1 MIADVD
7 WPKNQGQSACLSPY
21 KKPCHPHSPGPA
33 TSPSS
38 DMSLPH
44 EEVNKLWFG
53 GLEFEPGKPF
63 PDEAISRWFQQS
75 DDFDNKCRSLLPPVI
90 YSFCR
95 PYHSLIHK
103 IVELP
108 AASLFALASS
118 AEDSLT
124 LMILLDQIARNIMR
138 GPDSPFVYT
147 KCDPTAQ
154 HVAHHCL
161 RLGHDKEHPPHKR
174 IWYYLALFH
183 SESVLDQELALS
195 KFAGLIV
202 EVRLGEWKA
211 SVPIYKEALNR
222 SIKPFTTIEKFG
234 RFPERN
240 VILKR
245 VSTEEEEK
253 FLVGSG

>member
-1 MIADVD
+1 MQVICSPLRNLVF
-7 WPKNQGQSACLSPY
+7 CLFS
-21 KKPCHPHSPGPA
+21 
-33 TSPSS
+33 
-38 DMSLPH
+38 
-44 EEVNKLWFG
+44 
-53 GLEFEPGKPF
+53 
-63 PDEAISRWFQQS
+63 
-75 DDFDNKCRSLLPPVI
+75 
-90 YSFCR
+90 R

-108 AASLFALASS
+108 AAPLFALTSTAK
-118 AEDSLT
+118 ESLT
-124 LMILLDQIARNIMR
+124 LMILLDQISRNIMR

-183 SESVLDQELALS
+183 SESSLDQELALA
-195 KFAGLIV
+195 KFAGLVV

-211 SVPIYKEALNR
+211 SVSTYKTALIHMINY
-222 SIKPFTTIEKFG
+222 FTAIEKFG

-240 VILKR
+240 AILGR
-245 VSTEEEEK
+245 ESTEEEEK
-253 FLVGSG
+253 FLAAS